1 MIQDFDSV
9 YTVNSVSGGK
19 TSGFMH
25 LNYPTDVSVFALV
38 KSSHPSNHI
47 KDPGILAEVQRRC
60 PGAVGSM
67 ELEATLK
74 AILELEQLSG
84 REIKWVSSE
93 WSFEE
98 LVMANTDIP
107 GYRTSPRLPDT
118 SHRFCTQ
125 WLKLYPI
132 WQHCYFE
139 RSGLPIMNIGFRAD
153 ESKRVEKQDRCDS
166 LNHIKAPLFCRIKNG
181 QWQWQRICW
190 REVRFPLYQDGVTK
204 DHINEAMAKT
214 AIKFPSVSN
223 CAYCPFHLVSEH
235 RKQYQENPRQLE
247 AWTDLEQAVSAHHGR
262 RATFHKNH
270 SVADA
275 AKGKPVEDWG
285 PLFSCACTD

>member
-19 TSGFMH
+19 TSGFMY
-25 LNYPTDVSVFALV
+25 LNYFADVNLFALV
-38 KSSHPSNHI
+38 KSNHPANYI

-67 ELEATLK
+67 ELEATLR
-74 AILELEQLSG
+74 AVLDLEQLSG
-84 REIKWVSSE
+84 REITWVASE
-93 WSFEE
+93 WTFED

-107 GYRTSPRLPDT
+107 GYRTAPRLPDS

-132 WQHCYFE
+132 WQYCYLE

-153 ESKRVEKQDRCDS
+153 ELQRVEKQDRCDE
-166 LNHIKAPLFCRIKNG
+166 LNHIKAPLSCKLNG
-181 QWQWQRICW
+181 QWQWQRIYW
-190 REVRFPLYQDGVTK
+190 REVRFPLYQDGITK
-204 DHINEAMAKT
+204 AHVNESIAQT
-214 AIKFPSVSN
+214 GIEFPAVSN
-223 CAYCPFHLVSEH
+223 CAYCPFHRVSEH
-235 RKQYQENPRQLE
+235 RRQYKENPDQLK
-247 AWTDLEQAVSAHHGR
+247 AWIDLEDAVSKRYGR
-262 RATFHKNH
+262 RVTFHKSH

-275 AKGKPVEDWG
+275 AKGKPVKDWG